1 MLEHLTFTGLTL
13 ELPIEMD
20 IQEIGKCFHLVPS
33 DRLSDEEHRSD
44 GTSDVI
50 HPLQTPLWMNVGT
63 SLFLGRSQGR

>member
-1 MLEHLTFTGLTL
+1 
-13 ELPIEMD
+13 MD